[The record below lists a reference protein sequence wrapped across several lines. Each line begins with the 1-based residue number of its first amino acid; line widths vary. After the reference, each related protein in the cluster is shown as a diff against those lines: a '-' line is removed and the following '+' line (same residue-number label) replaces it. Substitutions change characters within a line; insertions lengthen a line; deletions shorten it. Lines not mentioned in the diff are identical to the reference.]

1 MFVSTF
7 TNGIDAKG
15 RVSVPAEFRAETAK
29 EGFAGVYVWP
39 SFNGGFLEGAG
50 MELLEAYAEALEE
63 MEPYDER
70 RTSFEMVIF
79 GGAKALMFD
88 STGRV
93 SLPKPFME
101 HAGLSK
107 SARFI
112 GLGRRFEIWDPEA
125 HENRAADALAYA
137 RENKNALRPTRRS
150 RQTGGEA

>member
-15 RVSVPAEFRAETAK
+15 RVSVPAEFRAEVSK

-39 SFNGGFLEGAG
+39 SINGASLEGAG
-50 MELLEAYAEALEE
+50 PRLLEDYADALEE

-70 RTSFEMVIF
+70 RTSFETVIF

-93 SLPKPFME
+93 SLPRPFME
-101 HAGLSK
+101 YAGLSK
-107 SARFI
+107 SALFI
-112 GLGRRFEIWDPEA
+112 GLGRRFEIWDPKRHAE
-125 HENRAADALAYA
+125 RAVKALDYA
-137 RENKNALRPTRRS
+137 RENKNALRPTKRPRRPE
-150 RQTGGEA
+150 GEA